1 MNRFACTTL
10 LLVLL
15 AAAGGSEAQGFIHV
29 PSDTPASG
37 SINAW
42 PFSVHG
48 NWRFQMLIPA
58 SSLPPARFK
67 ITGIAF
73 APTVNALFSSPDFQV
88 RMAHT
93 PAAALAPCFDSNFAH
108 PPIICFDGPMIWPA
122 TANTW
127 SPIKLDRSFGYDG
140 VRNVVI
146 EIRYRGGPGG
156 LLPVRYTGTTQR
168 SYINSGTD
176 PYTAPCRTGAG
187 GGPKIKL
194 MIDRMCVLH
203 CPDTIQIG
211 NSAPITIYQPH
222 PGTSYR
228 ILNSFGQG
236 PIVLGG
242 YTMGLTVDPLFWASV
257 WASPPIFNNYSGPV
271 PSMSPVGGSMWL
283 PNLSVLVGLK
293 IYSAALLAST
303 GIQCVTN
310 TDGMEVVP

>member
-1 MNRFACTTL
+1 MSRIACPVL

-15 AAAGGSEAQGFIHV
+15 AAATGSHAQGYVFV
-29 PSDTPASG
+29 PSDTPTTG
-37 SINAW
+37 SANAW
-42 PFSVHG
+42 PFSVYN

-58 SSLPPARFK
+58 SSLPPAKFK

-73 APTVNALFSSPDFQV
+73 APTVSAMFSSTDFQV

-93 PAAALAPCFDSNFAH
+93 PASTLAPCFEDNFAH
-108 PPIICFDGPMIWPA
+108 PPIICFDGALTWSA

-146 EIRYRGGPGG
+146 EIRYRGGSAGI
-156 LLPVRYTGTTQR
+156 LPVHYTGTTQR

-187 GGPKIKL
+187 GGPKIQL

-203 CPDTIQIG
+203 CPDTLPIG
-211 NSAPITIYQPH
+211 TSAPITIYQPH
-222 PGTSYR
+222 PSAYYR

-242 YTMGLTVDPLFWASV
+242 YTMGLTVDSLFWASV
-257 WASPPIFNNYSGPV
+257 WGSPPIFNNYTGPV

-283 PNLSVLVGLK
+283 PNLSILVGLK
-293 IYSAALLAST
+293 IYSAAFMANNT
-303 GIQCVTN
+303 IQCVTN